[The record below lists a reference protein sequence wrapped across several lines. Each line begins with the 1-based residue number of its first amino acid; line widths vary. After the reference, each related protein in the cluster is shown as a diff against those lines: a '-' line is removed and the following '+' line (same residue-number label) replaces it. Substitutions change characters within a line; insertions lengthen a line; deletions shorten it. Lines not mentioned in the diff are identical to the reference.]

1 MTKLRNATLALAASL
16 LATGALGQAFMQ
28 DSEVV
33 TVAEELFGPGSD
45 VELEFLP
52 FEDDTFTPKAKLIFT
67 GSATIAANTEFDV
80 TYTLV
85 NAKFARSASIY
96 DIMWGT
102 WGADLGDDATTG
114 GTDDNEDDLTKLRF
128 YEAATEASVTVKE
141 GGAKGSSS
149 VTYTFKVPTEIPSLA
164 TPTATDADSDPAT
177 PDTYDAAVTTR
188 KIVFVM
194 PELNA
199 SGLTAPTMT
208 GPGKKVWVRTA
219 VTQATRGGGGGTA
232 IDRDLDTKTECGA
245 YKPEDATTTVACP
258 LVNVHKVLTGVSVSP
273 GGGNISLAPAD
284 MRKKLVDG
292 TGKALDPQRVRI
304 ATVST
309 SSDFGSEVM
318 DAEGNVLTDFTGGAL
333 RGNLT
338 VSVTSEGLRDGDVV
352 YVDANDNKAADGTE
366 PFERGAGTAAD
377 TLPLGGTY
385 TVYYQPNGEDELK
398 HRTTFTIGASSEF
411 AVPSNKNRSAMAQ
424 KATLTLHGIMASTL
438 KAYAIAP
445 LTSTDESNVRV
456 KCENDADAG
465 CNVFLDCT
473 DGMGESTF
481 GEGGAMIA
489 AGASVRWDQE
499 DIATAL
505 GMMPGESWTGRLSC
519 EVLSTAHVTVQVLT
533 RTNGVLVNNTYVTST
548 EP

>member
-33 TVAEELFGPGSD
+33 TVAEELFGSSA

-67 GSATIAANTEFDV
+67 GATDIAADTEFDV

-85 NAKFARSASIY
+85 NASFARTASIY

-102 WGADLGDDATTG
+102 WGPDLGDDGTTG
-114 GTDDNEDDLTKLRF
+114 GTGDDEDDTANLRF

-149 VTYTFKVPTEIPSLA
+149 VTYTFKIPTAIGSLA
-164 TPTATDADSDPAT
+164 TPTRQDDGDDAT
-177 PDTYDAAVTTR
+177 PENTHPYVGTTR
-188 KIVFVM
+188 KIVLVM

-208 GPGKKVWVRTA
+208 GPGKRVWVRTA
-219 VTQATRGGGGGTA
+219 VTQATRGGGAGTA
-232 IDRDLDTKTECGA
+232 IDRELDSKTTCGS
-245 YKPEDATTTVACP
+245 YEPEDVTTTVACP
-258 LVNVHKVLTGVSVSP
+258 LVSVHRVLTAVSVSP
-273 GGGNISLAPAD
+273 GNGSISLAPAD
-284 MRKKLVDG
+284 MRKTLVDG
-292 TGKALDPQRVRI
+292 KGKNLDPQRIRI

-309 SSDFGSEVM
+309 SADFGSEVK
-318 DAEGNVLTDFTGGAL
+318 DSEGNVLTDFTGGAL

-352 YVDANDNKAADGTE
+352 YVDANSSKSADGTE
-366 PFERGAGTAAD
+366 AFERGAGTATD

-385 TVYYQPNGEDELK
+385 VVYYAPNGEDELK

-411 AVPSNKNRSAMAQ
+411 AVPSNKNRHATPM
-424 KATLTLHGIMASTL
+424 KATLTLHGIMADSL

-445 LTSTDESNVRV
+445 VGSTDTANVRV
-456 KCENDADAG
+456 KCESDADAG

-473 DGMGESTF
+473 DGAGMSTF

-489 AGASVRWDQE
+489 KGASVRWDQG
-499 DIATAL
+499 DIAEAL
-505 GMMPGESWTGRLSC
+505 GMMEGEEWTGRLSC
-519 EVLSTAHVTVQVLT
+519 EVLSTADVTVQVLT
-533 RTNGVLVNNTYVTST
+533 RAAGVLVNNTYVTST
-548 EP
+548 E